1 MKTNPKNP
9 ENSPRSFSRRDDSTF
24 SAIYVLVP
32 FFKNWTY
39 LFYLSLVGLVVLVYR
54 RFFSNRAKL
63 REQLLHETREAEKIK
78 ELDTLKSRF
87 YTNITHE
94 FRTPLTIII
103 GMAQQALENPGLH
116 FKNSQE
122 MILRNSEYLLRLVN
136 EMLDLSKLEN
146 NKMTLQLIQGD
157 IVVFLKFM
165 LESFNGLAKSKNLH
179 LHFLSDIDVLILDYD
194 PEKMRQVMT
203 NLLSN
208 AIKFT
213 PEGEHVYFSVS
224 QMGTDSLIIK
234 VKDTGIGITAEQI
247 EHIFDRFYQVDQ
259 GSMHLVEGTGIGLSL
274 TKELVKLMQG
284 EINVSSPPPGSN
296 KGSEFIVK
304 LPIVRSSNLTSSNN
318 HLFLNPEF
326 QGSDVSQAPIA
337 TVHSSLFESK
347 KAHILIV
354 EDNQDVVTYLSSFL
368 SDYRIEVAENG
379 LIGFGLAIKN
389 IPDLI
394 ISDVM
399 MPTMDG
405 FELCKRLKTE
415 ELSSHIPIVLLT
427 ARADMESKLEGLE
440 QGADVYLEKPFKKE
454 ELLAHIDNL
463 LELRKKMHLH
473 YQQLMGVPELKGSKI
488 DPAVTDPKE
497 HDFVK
502 KVREIIEMHITDFN
516 FNVDQLSRKVY
527 LSQSQL
533 KRKLNA
539 LAGISPNH
547 FIRFIRLS
555 KAKTLLLD
563 SERSIISI
571 AFDCGFSDPG
581 YFARVFKQNFGL
593 TPQEWRA
600 KNQ

>member
-9 ENSPRSFSRRDDSTF
+9 ENSPRSFSHRDDSTF

-63 REQLLHETREAEKIK
+63 REQLLHETREAERIK
-78 ELDTLKSRF
+78 ELDTLKTRL

-103 GMAQQALENPGLH
+103 GMAQQALEKPNVH
-116 FKNSQE
+116 FRNSQE
-122 MILRNSEYLLRLVN
+122 MIIRNSEYLLRLVN

-146 NKMTLQLIQGD
+146 NKMTLQLVQGD
-157 IVVFLKFM
+157 IVVFLKFI
-165 LESFNGLAKSKNLH
+165 LESFNGFAKSKNLH
-179 LHFLSDIDVLILDYD
+179 LHFLSDVDVLFLDYD

-224 QMGTDSLIIK
+224 QMGADSLIIK

-284 EINVSSPPPGSN
+284 EINVCSPPPGAN

-318 HLFLNPEF
+318 HLFLSPEF
-326 QGSDVSQAPIA
+326 QVPGVLEAPIPND
-337 TVHSSLFESK
+337 HSSFSESK

-368 SDYRIEVAENG
+368 SEYRIEVAENG

-399 MPTMDG
+399 MPIMDG

-415 ELSSHIPIVLLT
+415 ELSSHIPIILLT

-440 QGADVYLEKPFKKE
+440 HRADVYLEKPFRKE
-454 ELLAHIDNL
+454 ELLVHIDNL
-463 LELRKKMHLH
+463 LELRKKMHRH
-473 YQQLMGVPELKGSKI
+473 YQQLMGLPELEGSII
-488 DPAVTDPKE
+488 DSTVPDSKE

-502 KVREIIEMHITDFN
+502 KVREIIEMHLTDFN

-555 KAKTLLLD
+555 KAKTLLLNP
-563 SERSIISI
+563 ERSIISI

-593 TPQEWRA
+593 RPQEWRA